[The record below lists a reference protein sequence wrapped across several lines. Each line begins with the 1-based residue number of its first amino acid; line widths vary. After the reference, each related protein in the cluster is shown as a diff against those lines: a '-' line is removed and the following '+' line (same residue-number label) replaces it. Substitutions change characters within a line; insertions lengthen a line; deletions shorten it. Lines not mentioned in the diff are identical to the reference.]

1 MCIYIHTY
9 TQVQA
14 NFDKLIGSDISSQTF
29 GSESPPREE
38 HTLQPCPP
46 FLVSL
51 KMKKREVNILNLP
64 LNLQVSRLNQYL
76 QVTDKHH
83 SLYSLQ

>member
-1 MCIYIHTY
+1 MNLCAYIHTY
-9 TQVQA
+9 TQVQT
-14 NFDKLIGSDISSQTF
+14 NFDKLTGSDISSQTF

-51 KMKKREVNILNLP
+51 KMKK
-64 LNLQVSRLNQYL
+64 
-76 QVTDKHH
+76 
-83 SLYSLQ
+83 

>member
-1 MCIYIHTY
+1 MGSYILYLQVCLFVCLLEEIKFDELMCIYIHTY
-9 TQVQA
+9 TQVQT
-14 NFDKLIGSDISSQTF
+14 NFDKLIGSDIISQTF

-51 KMKKREVNILNLP
+51 KMKK
-64 LNLQVSRLNQYL
+64 
-76 QVTDKHH
+76 
-83 SLYSLQ
+83 